1 MIMGKYSARMV
12 KSPTFFREM
21 VEVGSLKF
29 KGIDG
34 IELRNRLIDNNI
46 LKITPP
52 RRNKEI
58 TSAVLVRINA
68 LTNSELSLLVNGSL
82 NDKKQIVLISIMK
95 TERIMREFINEV
107 YADKLVLGH
116 TELEDVDFNTFFR
129 RKAEEQEAVAKW
141 QDVTVKKLKQVFKKI
156 LKELELISIE
166 DKKMRVLA
174 PMPTRD
180 LLEVIEGE
188 DQSIRKVFEKGW

>member
-1 MIMGKYSARMV
+1 MIIEKYSARMV

-21 VEVGSLKF
+21 VEVGKLKF
-29 KGIDG
+29 QG
-34 IELRNRLIDNNI
+34 IEGSELRKILIDDNI

-58 TSAVLVRINA
+58 TSAVLVRVNA

-82 NDKKQIVLISIMK
+82 SDKKQIVMISIMK
-95 TERIMREFINEV
+95 TERIIREFINEV
-107 YADKLVLGH
+107 YVDKLLFGH
-116 TELEDVDFNTFFR
+116 AELEDVDFNTFFR
-129 RKAEEQEAVAKW
+129 LKAEEQEAVAKW
-141 QDVTVKKLKQVFKKI
+141 KDVTVKKLKQVFKKI
-156 LKELELISIE
+156 LKELELISVE

-174 PMPTRD
+174 PMPTRE

-188 DQSIRKVFEKGW
+188 EQSIRKVFEKGR